1 MSVVKWVV
9 TDMKKIWKNIN
20 HEKTSKKT

>member
-20 HEKTSKKT
+20 HEKASKKT